1 MPVPE
6 WSGSDHRRYKDDKR
20 NRIGMDSR
28 GTDHVYGDG
37 AAGGG
42 AAWRVQDH
50 LVNIS
55 EVNKR
60 GELFSSY
67 EARRVETAIPG
78 NNGPNSKL
86 APLTV
91 RGNEVDEPAARATI
105 VGEIVLIEGG
115 GGGAG
120 VIGMLPLHPPL
131 TSQMAAKAKARTTK
145 FDNFSTW
152 NSQMIVTRITA
163 DMDAKRS

>member
-1 MPVPE
+1 MELSVYCGFGVSSNRNEALLHAVPE

-28 GTDHVYGDG
+28 GTDHVYRDG

-67 EARRVETAIPG
+67 EARRVETVIPG
-78 NNGPNSKL
+78 NNG
-86 APLTV
+86 
-91 RGNEVDEPAARATI
+91 
-105 VGEIVLIEGG
+105 
-115 GGGAG
+115 
-120 VIGMLPLHPPL
+120 
-131 TSQMAAKAKARTTK
+131 TK
-145 FDNFSTW
+145 FKISTID
-152 NSQMIVTRITA
+152 SERE
-163 DMDAKRS
+163 